1 MQLAQIIAS
10 LSSFDDELCIVA
22 RRPWTAE
29 AEARLVPLDDD
40 GRIPA
45 AALAERY
52 EYFLEVG
59 VAIDEVIGEL
69 QGLSAEQRV
78 ALCIFYAENDAY
90 PEWLNQ
96 AEPQRH
102 Q

>member
-1 MQLAQIIAS
+1 MQLTQIIAS
-10 LSSFDDELCIVA
+10 LNSFDDELCIVA

-29 AEARLVPLDDD
+29 AEARLVPLGDD

-45 AALAERY
+45 AALAEGY